1 MAFFNRVSPALVEIL
16 NKLQSG
22 ESLTDFDHNLY
33 EYGSVRYNIQA
44 SASSPQIVN
53 LSTWM
58 PPLSP
63 EFSSDCLPDCALQD
77 VKRVYLDSAE
87 VVEPS
92 KQGYMLTLR
101 IDFAELP
108 QRKEDRMKAISE
120 ISSLHAVILSSQMK
134 DMLWNLEPRYM
145 GNGMCNPIKIVHQLK
160 EPFFVIKMLEKTTV
174 IYPMRFKD
182 DTDVIL
188 ATSFFQELVD
198 VSNLEAHYK
207 APRCTWSPIPPLE
220 LRGEPFQYLT
230 TNGGFVSL
238 EIFSQHIRGTK
249 ADNTVW
255 NLLTFVSY
263 VKYHV
268 KQCTRGFIQR
278 KMRQRQE
285 SLTEVIRS
293 ARIRGDEDVKKH
305 QIGGHKNVKKLMN
318 FSRSKMF
325 KKRYTIIT
333 NKIKKFHYRIKIKW
347 LLHRFRR
354 QWLRV
359 QKIPLL
365 RKYRKLD

>member
-1 MAFFNRVSPALVEIL
+1 MD
-16 NKLQSG
+16 
-22 ESLTDFDHNLY
+22 TD
-33 EYGSVRYNIQA
+33 IQT
-44 SASSPQIVN
+44 I
-53 LSTWM
+53 
-58 PPLSP
+58 
-63 EFSSDCLPDCALQD
+63 SD
-77 VKRVYLDSAE
+77 
-87 VVEPS
+87 
-92 KQGYMLTLR
+92 
-101 IDFAELP
+101 
-108 QRKEDRMKAISE
+108 DRMKAISE
-120 ISSLHAVILSSQMK
+120 ISSLQAVILSSQMK

-145 GNGMCNPIKIVHQLK
+145 GNGMSNPIKIVHQLK

-182 DTDVIL
+182 DTDVVL

-198 VSNLEAHYK
+198 VSNSEAHSK
-207 APRCTWSPIPPLE
+207 APRCTWSPIPPPE

-285 SLTEVIRS
+285 SLTEVIRG
-293 ARIRGDEDVKKH
+293 ARIRGDEVCKKH
-305 QIGGHKNVKKLMN
+305 QIGDHKNVKKLMN

-325 KKRYTIIT
+325 KKKYTIIT
-333 NKIKKFHYRIKIKW
+333 NKIKKFHFRIRIKW

>member
-1 MAFFNRVSPALVEIL
+1 MACFNRVSPALVEIL

-63 EFSSDCLPDCALQD
+63 QFSSDCLPDCALQD
-77 VKRVYLDSAE
+77 VKRVYLDSAQ

-101 IDFAELP
+101 INFAEFP
-108 QRKEDRMKAISE
+108 QRKEDRMKAISD
-120 ISSLHAVILSSQMK
+120 ISSLQAVILSSQMK
-134 DMLWNLEPRYM
+134 EMLWNLEPKYT
-145 GNGMCNPIKIVHQLK
+145 GNGMCNPIKIVYQPK

-182 DTDVIL
+182 DTDVVL

-198 VSNLEAHYK
+198 VSNLEAHSK
-207 APRCTWSPIPPLE
+207 APRCTWSPIPPPE

-238 EIFSQHIRGTK
+238 EIFSQHMRGTK
-249 ADNTVW
+249 AENTVW

-268 KQCTRGFIQR
+268 KCIRSFIQR
-278 KMRQRQE
+278 KMRRRQE
-285 SLTEVIRS
+285 NLTEVIRS
-293 ARIRGDEDVKKH
+293 ARIRGDEDDKKH

-325 KKRYTIIT
+325 KKRYEVHVAVVSYPNWTCFLDKGAT
-333 NKIKKFHYRIKIKW
+333 N
-347 LLHRFRR
+347 
-354 QWLRV
+354 
-359 QKIPLL
+359 PS
-365 RKYRKLD
+365 

>member
-22 ESLTDFDHNLY
+22 ESLTDFDHNLH

-255 NLLTFVSY
+255 NLLTFISY

-268 KQCTRGFIQR
+268 K
-278 KMRQRQE
+278 
-285 SLTEVIRS
+285 VIRS

>member
-1 MAFFNRVSPALVEIL
+1 MSFLLPWDMCLPEHLTVSYNAESAKEYANEFHEHTSLEIYSLSAVTPPDFVVEGHRYGIL
-16 NKLQSG
+16 QQG
-22 ESLTDFDHNLY
+22 VTC
-33 EYGSVRYNIQA
+33 
-44 SASSPQIVN
+44 
-53 LSTWM
+53 T
-58 PPLSP
+58 
-63 EFSSDCLPDCALQD
+63 DCLPDCALQD
-77 VKRVYLDSAE
+77 VKRVYSDSAE

-101 IDFAELP
+101 INFAELP
-108 QRKEDRMKAISE
+108 QRKDRMKVISE
-120 ISSLHAVILSSQMK
+120 ISSLQAVILSSQMK

-207 APRCTWSPIPPLE
+207 APRCTWSPIPPPE

-268 KQCTRGFIQR
+268 KCTRGFIQR
-278 KMRQRQE
+278 KMRRRQE

-293 ARIRGDEDVKKH
+293 ARIGGDEDDKKH

-333 NKIKKFHYRIKIKW
+333 NKIKKFHYRIRIKW